1 MIPSHRIPL
10 AWKNLTHDRR
20 RLAVA
25 ISGIGFAVVL
35 MFMQTGFKNALFD
48 STVQILKD
56 LNADLVLIA
65 KARYA
70 LPANQTFPISR
81 IYEAKECE
89 GVAAAYPLYIERPR
103 AVWKQPDGRGLPI
116 RVLAC
121 EPSDPVLLIPEVAQH
136 AEALKQQG
144 AALIDEKNK
153 SVYGPPGSRVPWNQ
167 WQGVTLASRSIQLVG
182 AFRLGTDFA
191 NDGNVFMNPANFAK
205 FFSSRTAP
213 GRDPLEVVDL
223 AVVQLQKGADP
234 QEVKRLLTE
243 RLPGDVAVFTKAE
256 MIERERNFWSR
267 STPIGYIFLVG
278 TVIGFLVGMVICYQ
292 IINADIADHMP
303 EFATLKAMGYR
314 NRYFVG
320 FVLMESVYL
329 SLLSFLPGTLVS
341 LGLYEALARSTGLL
355 MILNVPRA
363 ASVLLLTLAM
373 CVASGCLAMRKV
385 LAADPA
391 ELF

>member
-1 MIPSHRIPL
+1 MKISHRVPL

-25 ISGIGFAVVL
+25 VSGIGFAVVL

-48 STVQILKD
+48 STVQVLEKLD
-56 LNADLVLIA
+56 ADLVLIA
-65 KARYA
+65 KSRYA
-70 LPANQTFPISR
+70 LPANQTFSLDR
-81 IYEAKECE
+81 IVQARGVE
-89 GVAAAYPLYIERPR
+89 GVRTAHPFYIERPR
-103 AVWKQPDGRGLPI
+103 AVWLQPGGRGLPI

-121 EPSDPVLLIPEVAQH
+121 DPNDPVLLIPEISQK
-136 AEALKQQG
+136 AEALKRPG
-144 AALIDEKNK
+144 TALIDEKNK
-153 SVYGPPGSRVPWNQ
+153 AVYGPPGGRKPWPE
-167 WQGVTLASRSIQLVG
+167 WRGVTLAGRSIELVG
-182 AFRLGTDFA
+182 SFRLGTDFA
-191 NDGNVFMNPANFAK
+191 NDGNLFMDSNNFAK
-205 FFSSRTAP
+205 YFPSRAP

-223 AVVQLQKGADP
+223 GAVRVEPWADVREVQR
-234 QEVKRLLTE
+234 RLAE
-243 RLPGDVAVFTKAE
+243 RLPDDVAVYVKAE

-267 STPIGYIFLVG
+267 STPVGYIFLIG

-292 IINADIADHMP
+292 IINADIADHLS

-314 NRYFVG
+314 GRYFVS

-329 SLLSFLPGTLVS
+329 SLLSFLPGLLV
-341 LGLYEALARSTGLL
+341 ALALYGVLAHSTGLL
-355 MILNVPRA
+355 MMLNAPRA
-363 ASVLLLTLAM
+363 GAVLLLTLAM